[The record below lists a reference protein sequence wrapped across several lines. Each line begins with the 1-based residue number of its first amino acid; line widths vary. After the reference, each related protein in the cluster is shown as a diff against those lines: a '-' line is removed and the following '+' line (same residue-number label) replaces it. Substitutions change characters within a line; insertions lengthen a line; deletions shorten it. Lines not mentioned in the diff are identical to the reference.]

1 MAWSNTTETKQYI
14 EAKVADKKKRKKK
27 EKKRKEKKRKEKKK
41 RRSAI
46 GERRVKITVF
56 NGVMAEPVF
65 ANTLMVLSER
75 EKAIYCLFSTLV
87 RWVYM

>member
-14 EAKVADKKKRKKK
+14 EAKVADKKK
-27 EKKRKEKKRKEKKK
+27 EKEKKK

-65 ANTLMVLSER
+65 AKILMVLSER